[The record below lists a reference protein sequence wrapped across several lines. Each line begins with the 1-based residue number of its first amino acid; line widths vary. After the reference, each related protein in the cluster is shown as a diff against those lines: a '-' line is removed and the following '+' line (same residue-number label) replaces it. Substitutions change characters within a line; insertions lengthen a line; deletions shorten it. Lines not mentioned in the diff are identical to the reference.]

1 MNLQADVGNDCL
13 SHVLLCLK
21 TMWINYCLQS
31 KDLELHASF
40 CTKLLMRRYK
50 PATARVWLH
59 KWLKQ
64 LKQARETAAELTL
77 HKCQREREIKKIVT
91 W

>member
-1 MNLQADVGNDCL
+1 
-13 SHVLLCLK
+13 
-21 TMWINYCLQS
+21 
-31 KDLELHASF
+31 
-40 CTKLLMRRYK
+40 MRRYK

-91 W
+91 WWNPRKSNEMAVHIADGIEQTHKEMFSQKKLHLN